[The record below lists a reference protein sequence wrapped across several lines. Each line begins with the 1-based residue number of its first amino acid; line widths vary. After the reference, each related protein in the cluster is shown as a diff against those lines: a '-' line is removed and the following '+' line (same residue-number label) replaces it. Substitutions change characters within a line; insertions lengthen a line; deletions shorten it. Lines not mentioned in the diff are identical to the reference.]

1 MDIPPP
7 LMRSPSLYGKGGIIG
22 DNYMMFK
29 PDIKLHGITNITV
42 ELLHKYNINA
52 LLLDVDNTMSTHH
65 GTVLTDGLLEWID
78 LMQQNGIKLMVLS
91 NSKKKRI
98 APFAA
103 RIGLP
108 FISLGCKPLPT
119 GYLRGVKALGEKRK
133 NVAIVGDQ
141 IFTDTLGGNFVGVK
155 TILLTPIKPEDG
167 WSFKVRRNLE
177 KKLYKKYGFE
187 E

>member
-1 MDIPPP
+1 MI
-7 LMRSPSLYGKGGIIG
+7 L
-22 DNYMMFK
+22 K
-29 PDIKLHGITNITV
+29 PNIKFHGITDITV
-42 ELLHKYNINA
+42 EVLNKYNIKA

-65 GTVLTDGLLEWID
+65 GVILTEGLLEWIAY
-78 LMQQNGIKLMVLS
+78 MQQNGIKLIVLS
-91 NSKKKRI
+91 NSNKERI
-98 APFAA
+98 EPFAA

-108 FISLGCKPLPT
+108 FISRGCKPLPH

-141 IFTDTLGGNFVGVK
+141 IFTDVLGGNVVGVK

-167 WSFKVRRNLE
+167 WSFKLRRNLE
-177 KKLYKKYGFE
+177 KKIYKLYNIKDYE

>member
-1 MDIPPP
+1 M
-7 LMRSPSLYGKGGIIG
+7 LL
-22 DNYMMFK
+22 K
-29 PDIKLHGITNITV
+29 PDVKLHGITDITV
-42 ELLHKYNINA
+42 ELLNKHDIKA

-65 GTVLTDGLLEWID
+65 GTVLTDGLTEWIAKMSD
-78 LMQQNGIKLMVLS
+78 SGIKLMVLS
-91 NSKKKRI
+91 NSKRFRI
-98 APFAA
+98 EPFAA

-141 IFTDTLGGNFVGVK
+141 IFTDILGGNIVGVK
-155 TILLTPIKPEDG
+155 SILLTPIKLEDG
-167 WSFKVRRNLE
+167 WSFKVRRKLE
-177 KKLYKKYGFE
+177 KKLYKKYKFE